1 LSSKLPPYQAPSP
14 FTPFLRR
21 FTDERARDL
30 SETIALYNEVR
41 TAYSASPWSQEDA
54 IERVNGVVVEWIG
67 KEIDLPESLG
77 ILKSLD
83 SCQKAVWPAPS
94 SEDTELGVLMEPE
107 VRHGAS
113 EVYAGV
119 QA

>member
-1 LSSKLPPYQAPSP
+1 VANVLAGALWKSIGPQAAFLAGAA
-14 FTPFLRR
+14 FT
-21 FTDERARDL
+21 
-30 SETIALYNEVR
+30 
-41 TAYSASPWSQEDA
+41 
-54 IERVNGVVVEWIG
+54 
-67 KEIDLPESLG
+67 
-77 ILKSLD
+77 
-83 SCQKAVWPAPS
+83 VWPAPS